1 MDTDVPADIPAD
13 SGTLSADR
21 GAGPSSAAA
30 DRRILTVLCLASFL
44 AVVNFAAPAP
54 FFPDIARDLGT
65 SVPLLGQVATAL
77 TLLSALLGLVAGPV
91 ADRYGHRR
99 LMIGGVVAVAL
110 NLLGTGL
117 APSYLALLMLA
128 VLGGL
133 GDAVLFGLPLAIAG
147 THFVGES
154 RRRAMSWTSAALSL
168 GTIAGV
174 PVLTAIG
181 GALGWRA
188 AIGSA
193 GLVTLGVAWLTGVW
207 LPTTATRRQDR
218 FRTRALLAA
227 YRPLLRHPPLL
238 VLYAAN
244 GLRMACW
251 IGLVTYLGAFLREA
265 LDLDDGWVG
274 FAYMGGGVGAFLGS
288 LAMGA
293 RLGRLSPRPL
303 VAGMTAAQAV
313 LLATIFTLPLGTL
326 ATLAL
331 LPLAAFCG
339 SAGYVG
345 IASLLALETPGGAAT
360 TMVLNGSVL
369 NLGAAGGIALG
380 GLLIAV
386 GGYSALGIGLPA
398 FALVGGLLV
407 LVPTASRGARSW

>member
-1 MDTDVPADIPAD
+1 
-13 SGTLSADR
+13 
-21 GAGPSSAAA
+21 
-30 DRRILTVLCLASFL
+30 
-44 AVVNFAAPAP
+44 
-54 FFPDIARDLGT
+54 
-65 SVPLLGQVATAL
+65 
-77 TLLSALLGLVAGPV
+77 
-91 ADRYGHRR
+91 
-99 LMIGGVVAVAL
+99 
-110 NLLGTGL
+110 
-117 APSYLALLMLA
+117 
-128 VLGGL
+128 
-133 GDAVLFGLPLAIAG
+133 
-147 THFVGES
+147 
-154 RRRAMSWTSAALSL
+154 
-168 GTIAGV
+168 
-174 PVLTAIG
+174 
-181 GALGWRA
+181 
-188 AIGSA
+188 
-193 GLVTLGVAWLTGVW
+193 
-207 LPTTATRRQDR
+207 
-218 FRTRALLAA
+218 
-227 YRPLLRHPPLL
+227 
-238 VLYAAN
+238 
-244 GLRMACW
+244 
-251 IGLVTYLGAFLREA
+251 
-265 LDLDDGWVG
+265 
-274 FAYMGGGVGAFLGS
+274 AYMGGGVGAFLGS